1 LAKRILIPN
10 DLWHFVGNELIE
22 RGYMNHDAL
31 LQTIEIP
38 KIRWLLLRKEE
49 WQAYSHLDMLNLNN
63 FKSKEGKVWEKTDYL
78 NLYVTETFKRRKLLK
93 KYPETKRLLVER
105 GFINF
110 DNVVLMSESRTE
122 HLFNEINRKAL
133 SLFGEPLIFS
143 LDSTRLATFIL
154 ELIRIYKF
162 RVGKNFTGK
171 ILNNGVLENQILL
184 SYLKAHSISSQN
196 FGLNTIVISKKK
208 ELNEKRFFKNMWNA
222 LNQKKP
228 SILKDNKGKEIA
240 KFNIGKLFREK
251 DGRVHVNFG
260 SLGLKVEGNFVGFG
274 HILYRPE
281 SLGARNVQEVLAS
294 WDWLLEK
301 TQIDSANLQMTLEA
315 CSLIVIL
322 KTGIEEGKDVN
333 IFSLAIN
340 LQKLESLGIDTTSK
354 IEEFRE
360 EIRGHIKS
368 FWKYIEKKDTWRGIL
383 VAQKLREYLSNVSSE
398 CFLARVSKSYG
409 FNVRLGKHPDL
420 KIEGKGVEVK
430 RANSYNLSSPIRN
443 AQGQPHDIIAI
454 EAKSLVQIEIPHY
467 KAPKYETTWLDEGNL
482 KDILK
487 SALMLRHNG
496 DIVLLFMA
504 TFEGLKG
511 RIILLKQT

>member
-1 LAKRILIPN
+1 MAKRILIPN

-31 LQTIEIP
+31 LQTNEIP
-38 KIRWLLLRKEE
+38 KIRWLLLGKEE
-49 WQAYSHLDMLNLNN
+49 WQAYSNLDMLNLNN
-63 FKSKEGKVWEKTDYL
+63 SKSKEGKVWEETDYL
-78 NLYVTETFKRRKLLK
+78 NLYVTETFKRKRLLK
-93 KYPETKRLLVER
+93 KYPETKRLIVER

-110 DNVVLMSESRTE
+110 DNVILMSESRTE
-122 HLFNEINRKAL
+122 DLYNEAKKKSL
-133 SLFGEPLIFS
+133 GLFGESIMFS
-143 LDSTRLATFIL
+143 LDSTRLAIFIL
-154 ELIRIYKF
+154 ELICIYEF
-162 RVGKNFTGK
+162 RVGKSFTGK

-184 SYLKAHSISSQN
+184 SYLKAHSVSSQN
-196 FGLNTIVISKKK
+196 FVLNSIVVSKKK
-208 ELNEKRFFKNMWNA
+208 ELNEERFFKNMWNA
-222 LNQKKP
+222 LNQKEP
-228 SILKDNKGKEIA
+228 SILRDSKGREIA

-251 DGRVHVNFG
+251 DGKVYVNFG
-260 SLGLKVEGNFVGFG
+260 SLGLKVEGSYVGLG

-281 SLGARNVQEVLAS
+281 FLGARNVQEVLAS

-301 TQIDSANLQMTLEA
+301 TRIDSAELQMALET
-315 CSLIVIL
+315 CSLIVLL

-340 LQKLESLGIDTTSK
+340 LQKLESLGIDVTSK
-354 IEEFRE
+354 IDEFEE

-368 FWKYIEKKDTWRGIL
+368 FWKLEKKAIWRGIL

-398 CFLARVSKSYG
+398 CFLARASKSYG
-409 FNVRLGKHPDL
+409 FSVRLEKHPDL

-430 RANSYNLSSPIRN
+430 RANSYNLSSSIGN

-454 EAKSLVQIEIPHY
+454 EAMSLEQREIPHY
-467 KAPKYETTWLDEGNL
+467 KAPKYETTWLDEGCL
-482 KDILK
+482 KDTLK
-487 SALMLRHNG
+487 SALTLRRNG
-496 DIVLLFMA
+496 DIVLLFME

>member
-63 FKSKEGKVWEKTDYL
+63 FKSKEGKVWEKRDYL
-78 NLYVTETFKRRKLLK
+78 NIYVTETFKRRKLLK

-251 DGRVHVNFG
+251 DGRVHVKFCYFF
-260 SLGLKVEGNFVGFG
+260 SFV
-274 HILYRPE
+274 
-281 SLGARNVQEVLAS
+281 
-294 WDWLLEK
+294 
-301 TQIDSANLQMTLEA
+301 
-315 CSLIVIL
+315 
-322 KTGIEEGKDVN
+322 
-333 IFSLAIN
+333 IF
-340 LQKLESLGIDTTSK
+340 
-354 IEEFRE
+354 
-360 EIRGHIKS
+360 
-368 FWKYIEKKDTWRGIL
+368 
-383 VAQKLREYLSNVSSE
+383 
-398 CFLARVSKSYG
+398 
-409 FNVRLGKHPDL
+409 
-420 KIEGKGVEVK
+420 
-430 RANSYNLSSPIRN
+430 
-443 AQGQPHDIIAI
+443 
-454 EAKSLVQIEIPHY
+454 
-467 KAPKYETTWLDEGNL
+467 
-482 KDILK
+482 
-487 SALMLRHNG
+487 
-496 DIVLLFMA
+496 
-504 TFEGLKG
+504 
-511 RIILLKQT
+511 

>member
-1 LAKRILIPN
+1 MAKRILIPN
-10 DLWHFVGNELIE
+10 DLWHFVGNELAE

-31 LQTIEIP
+31 LQTREIP
-38 KIRWLLLRKEE
+38 KIRWQLLGKEE

-63 FKSKEGKVWEKTDYL
+63 FKSQEGTVWEEASYL
-78 NLYVTETFKRRKLLK
+78 NLYVAETFKSKKLLK
-93 KYPETKRLLVER
+93 KYPETKRLIVER

-110 DNVVLMSESRTE
+110 DNVILMSENRTE
-122 HLFNEINRKAL
+122 DLFNEASEKFL
-133 SLFGEPLIFS
+133 SLFGEPVIFS
-143 LDSTRLATFIL
+143 LDSSRLAIFIL

-171 ILNNGVLENQILL
+171 ILNKGILENQILL
-184 SYLKAHSISSQN
+184 SYLKAHSVSSQN
-196 FGLNTIVISKKK
+196 FVLNTIVISKKR
-208 ELNEKRFFKNMWNA
+208 ELNEKIFYKNIWNA

-228 SILKDNKGKEIA
+228 SILRDNKGKEIA

-251 DGRVHVNFG
+251 DGKVYVDFD
-260 SLGLKVEGNFVGFG
+260 SLGLKVEGNFVGLG

-281 SLGARNVQEVLAS
+281 FLGARNVQEVLAA
-294 WDWLLEK
+294 WNWLLEK
-301 TQIDSANLQMTLEA
+301 TQVDSSNLQMALET

-354 IEEFRE
+354 IKEFGE
-360 EIRGHIKS
+360 EIRGHTKS
-368 FWKYIEKKDTWRGIL
+368 FWKLEPKNIWKGIL

-409 FNVRLGKHPDL
+409 FNVRIGKHPDL

-430 RANSYNLSSPIRN
+430 RANSYNLSSPIRS

-454 EAKSLVQIEIPHY
+454 EAKSLKQIEIPHY
-467 KAPKYETTWLDEGNL
+467 KAPKYETTWLNEGHL
-482 KDILK
+482 KDVLK
-487 SALMLRHNG
+487 SALTLRGNG